1 MNEAELTNLSI
12 QCADSVLQVV
22 AIYFSIVSAYI
33 AALHYFLSR
42 AQFLL
47 KAIAFIFMSG
57 ALAFLGLTIV
67 AIERV
72 TSGVIT
78 ALHALPARVA
88 APPPTKLYF
97 GLDVLAEGR
106 VDIGVMAGW
115 VMAFGIYFCLFYLTF
130 LHRWRQD
137 GL

>member
-1 MNEAELTNLSI
+1 MTEAELTNLSLE
-12 QCADSVLQVV
+12 CANSVLQVV

-33 AALHYFLSR
+33 AALHYFLNQ
-42 AQFLL
+42 APFLL
-47 KAIAFIFMSG
+47 KAIAFLFMSG

-67 AIERV
+67 AIER
-72 TSGVIT
+72 TTAGVIT

-88 APPPTKLYF
+88 APPSTTLYF

-115 VMAFGIYFCLFYLTF
+115 GMALAIYLSLFYLTF
-130 LHRWRQD
+130 LHSWRRPS
-137 GL
+137 